1 MTRHRQQGAI
11 SILVATG
18 TLLMTLF
25 ALAAADLGSLL
36 YARSRAQTAADAAA
50 LAAIVRQAPIL
61 EQGDD
66 PEAAARDAAE
76 RNGAMLVSCDCT
88 VGKTTATVTVE
99 LMPRTSFV
107 EGWSGRVVRATARAE
122 LDADVMTYREA
133 STSPAASPA

>member
-1 MTRHRQQGAI
+1 MIRRRETGAI

-18 TLLMTLF
+18 ALLMTLF

-36 YARSRAQTAADAAA
+36 YARARAQTAADAAA

-66 PEAAARDAAE
+66 PEAAARETAE
-76 RNGAMLVSCDCT
+76 RNGATLVSCHCS
-88 VGKTTATVTVE
+88 VGSMTATVIVE
-99 LMPRTSFV
+99 LAPRASFV

-122 LDADVMTYREA
+122 LDPDVMTYREPTA
-133 STSPAASPA
+133 